1 MKRRSKQ
8 PKSSLAT
15 AMQEAGELENER
27 KRKKSM
33 RSTFQA
39 FLVNQTEE
47 GFTMGIQRLRLED
60 LPPGDVL
67 IQVAYAALNYKD
79 ALVCLPKGGV
89 ARSYPLVPGLE
100 LTGVVVD
107 SSDPRFQPGDRVLA
121 YDFGSTQGV
130 SRHGGYSEYAR
141 VPGDFLF
148 RLPAGVD
155 CKQALVLSAG
165 VTVAKGLRE
174 LEKHDLSPERG
185 PVLVTGATGGV
196 GSLAVSLLSRHGYT
210 VAASTGKADVQDYL
224 RQLGAS
230 EILSREETSAE
241 NTRSLEAERWAGSID
256 TVGGATLAY
265 LMRTTKKGGAIA
277 AIGVSGGAAYHATVY
292 PLILRGIKLLGV
304 DMPSTSLHMRRDLW
318 EEVVHE
324 TTLLSLVHAIVSEVT
339 LEDIPRMTEAML
351 GGRTRG
357 RILVRP
363 SEQ

>member
-27 KRKKSM
+27 KGKKSM
-33 RSTFQA
+33 SSTFQA

-79 ALVCLPKGGV
+79 ALVCIPRGGV
-89 ARSYPLVPGLE
+89 ARTYPLVPGLE
-100 LTGVVVD
+100 LTGVVVE

-196 GSLAVSLLSRHGYT
+196 GSLAVSLLSRRGYT

-277 AIGVSGGAAYHATVY
+277 AIGVSGGAAFHATVY
-292 PLILRGIKLLGV
+292 PLILRGIKVFGI
-304 DMPSTSLHMRRDLW
+304 DMPSTPLHMRRDLW
-318 EEVVHE
+318 EEVVNE